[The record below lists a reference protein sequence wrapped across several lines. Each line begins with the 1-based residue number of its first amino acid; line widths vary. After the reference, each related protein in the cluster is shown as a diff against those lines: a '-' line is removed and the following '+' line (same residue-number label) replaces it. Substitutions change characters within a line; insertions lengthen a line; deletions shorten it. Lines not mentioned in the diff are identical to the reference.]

1 MRVIVSV
8 ALSADGFLDD
18 CTPRRLILSTPEDW
32 AEVHRLR
39 AGCDAILVGAETVRR
54 DNPSLLTGDE
64 ALRRLRIGRGA
75 APDPVKVTLTRSCRL
90 ATDFRFF
97 AGEGEKIV
105 FAAGEVP
112 EELRA
117 VATVV
122 ECEGGISAALIV
134 TELEK
139 RGVKR
144 LLVEGGAQVL
154 RMFFAENMVD
164 EFRLAVNP
172 AVRVDDPRAPRP
184 EIGEDYLRSPHTCS
198 QAGGMQVVTYMVH
211 EDRSAEDLSWLRVAL
226 EESRRCVPCAT
237 SYCVGAV
244 VVTGDGRSFRGY
256 THETSATR
264 HAEQEAVRK
273 ALAAGAEL
281 RGATIYSTMEP
292 CSTRKSEP
300 ESCSELILRHG
311 FGRAVFVV
319 YEPDC
324 FVCCRGALNL
334 RRGGVEVRVDDT
346 LAREVREVNA
356 HLYR

>member
-8 ALSADGFLDD
+8 ALSADGCLDD
-18 CTPRRLILSTPEDW
+18 CTSRRLILSTPEDW

-39 AGCDAILVGAETVRR
+39 AGCDAVLVGAETVRR
-54 DNPSLLTGDE
+54 DNPSLLTSDE
-64 ALRRLRIGRGA
+64 ALRRLRLGRGLGA
-75 APDPVKVTLTRSCRL
+75 NPLKVTLSRSCRL
-90 ATDFRFF
+90 PADSRFF
-97 AGEGEKIV
+97 GGDAEKIV
-105 FAAGEVP
+105 FTQGEAS
-112 EELRA
+112 EALRS
-117 VATVV
+117 VATVIRSD
-122 ECEGGISAALIV
+122 EEISAALIV

-144 LLVEGGAQVL
+144 LFVEGGAQVL

-172 AVRVDDPRAPRP
+172 AVRVDDPRAPRLSVG
-184 EIGEDYLRSPHTCS
+184 GEYLRCPCVTGE
-198 QAGGMQVVTYMVH
+198 AGGMRVATYTLR
-211 EDRSAEDLSWLRVAL
+211 EDRSEEDLRWLRVAV

-244 VVTGDGRSFRGY
+244 VVTEDGRHFRGY

-281 RGATIYSTMEP
+281 RGATIYSSMEP
-292 CSTRKSEP
+292 CSTRRSEP

-311 FGRAVFVV
+311 FRRAVFAV

-334 RRGGVEVRVDDT
+334 RRGGVEVRADDR
-346 LAREVREVNA
+346 LAAEVRAINGHIV
-356 HLYR
+356 R

>member
-8 ALSADGFLDD
+8 ALSADGCLDD
-18 CTPRRLILSTPEDW
+18 CTSRRLMLSTPEDW

-54 DNPSLLTGDE
+54 DNPSLLTSDE
-64 ALRRLRIGRGA
+64 ALCRLRLGQGLGA
-75 APDPVKVTLTRSCRL
+75 NPLKVTLSRSCRL
-90 ATDFRFF
+90 PADSRFF
-97 AGEGEKIV
+97 GGDAEKIV
-105 FAAGEVP
+105 FTQGEAS
-112 EELRA
+112 EALRS
-117 VATVV
+117 VATVIRSD
-122 ECEGGISAALIV
+122 EEISAALIV

-184 EIGEDYLRSPHTCS
+184 EIGEEYLRCPCTRSD
-198 QAGGMQVVTYMVH
+198 AGGMQVAAYTLR
-211 EDRSAEDLSWLRVAL
+211 EERGEEDLHWLRVAVD
-226 EESRRCVPCAT
+226 ESRRCVPCAT

-244 VVTGDGRSFRGY
+244 VVTEDGRAFRGY
-256 THETSATR
+256 THETSATG

-281 RGATIYSTMEP
+281 RGATIYSSMEP

-311 FGRAVFVV
+311 FRRAVFVV

-334 RRGGVEVRVDDT
+334 RRGGVEVRADDR
-346 LAREVREVNA
+346 LAVEVRAING
-356 HLYR
+356 HLGH